1 MVAAKK
7 SVAKTPSKVQFKEIR
22 AWKVLVLGI
31 VTLGLYFV
39 IWLMLR
45 RRELPDPKPRFSH
58 WGVVVGLSAGFIVM
72 VMTIYIYG
80 LIAISDS
87 SVAAN
92 FIVWSLYGL
101 GFSYGIAVSLWVLQI
116 ARAIDR
122 QLGVSLHPFLLFL
135 FAYFLTP
142 VLVVSHQWAINRLG
156 KPTSAPLKT
165 ATTTWLY
172 RVAVVGVTLG
182 LIGNTIYILQQPI
195 SETITEVRSDHAKI
209 RKQVERMYQLTNEY
223 RSCVQDFQAKYPEDK
238 ITSENYDESRAA
250 QKKCDDIYA
259 KIDAI

>member
-22 AWKVLVLGI
+22 AWKVLLLGVI
-31 VTLGLYFV
+31 TLGLYFV

-45 RRELPDPKPRFSH
+45 QRELPNPKPRFSH
-58 WGVVVGLSAGFIVM
+58 WGIVVGLSAAFVVL
-72 VMTIYIYG
+72 VMTIYIYA
-80 LIAISDS
+80 LVAITDS
-87 SVAAN
+87 TMAAN

-101 GFSYGIAVSLWVLQI
+101 GFSYGIAVALWVMQI
-116 ARAIDR
+116 AKAIHR
-122 QLGVSLHPFLLFL
+122 QLDISMHPFLLFL
-135 FAYFLTP
+135 LAYFLTP

-156 KPTSAPLKT
+156 TSQPVALKAST
-165 ATTTWLY
+165 STWLY

-182 LIGNTIYILQQPI
+182 LIANTIYILQHPI
-195 SETITEVRSDHAKI
+195 SETISVVQADHAKI
-209 RKQVERMYQLTNEY
+209 RKELERMYQLTNEY

-259 KIDAI
+259 KINAL